1 MGHKTREW
9 ESGQLCVW
17 ERHTKREREHDEK
30 LLHTVAAIKFEPNFC
45 KCFAP
50 VVVLVYCFY
59 SCCCC
64 WNNMW
69 FVVAL
74 FVIAAACGVAGR
86 KWGRYLYLHYG
97 RHLLPRSMLTAKNR
111 SPTPPLSPTKDDQSL
126 EALLDESGEMHE
138 TVRNPLSTKRRDTRL
153 GLWVEEIMAKFLLK
167 LVIPVMPLVHMLHH

>member
-1 MGHKTREW
+1 
-9 ESGQLCVW
+9 
-17 ERHTKREREHDEK
+17 
-30 LLHTVAAIKFEPNFC
+30 
-45 KCFAP
+45 
-50 VVVLVYCFY
+50 
-59 SCCCC
+59 
-64 WNNMW
+64 MW

-138 TVRNPLSTKRRDTRL
+138 TVRNPSQKMRRYYLRIMCRRNY
-153 GLWVEEIMAKFLLK
+153 GEIPYWNWLYR
-167 LVIPVMPLVHMLHH
+167 

>member
-9 ESGQLCVW
+9 GERTAVCVG
-17 ERHTKREREHDEK
+17 ETHKKRERTQRKAFTHSGGHK
-30 LLHTVAAIKFEPNFC
+30 IRTKFLQVFC
-45 KCFAP
+45 T
-50 VVVLVYCFY
+50 
-59 SCCCC
+59 CCCSC
-64 WNNMW
+64 LL
-69 FVVAL
+69 FLLLLLLLKQHVVCCCIVCHCRSLRRSRSQMGSL
-74 FVIAAACGVAGR
+74 FVPALWA
-86 KWGRYLYLHYG
+86 
-97 RHLLPRSMLTAKNR
+97 PRSMLTAKNR

>member
-1 MGHKTREW
+1 
-9 ESGQLCVW
+9 
-17 ERHTKREREHDEK
+17 
-30 LLHTVAAIKFEPNFC
+30 
-45 KCFAP
+45 
-50 VVVLVYCFY
+50 
-59 SCCCC
+59 
-64 WNNMW
+64 MW

-138 TVRNPLSTKRRDTRL
+138 TVRNPPK
-153 GLWVEEIMAKFLLK
+153 
-167 LVIPVMPLVHMLHH
+167 

>member
-1 MGHKTREW
+1 
-9 ESGQLCVW
+9 
-17 ERHTKREREHDEK
+17 
-30 LLHTVAAIKFEPNFC
+30 
-45 KCFAP
+45 
-50 VVVLVYCFY
+50 
-59 SCCCC
+59 
-64 WNNMW
+64 MW

-138 TVRNPLSTKRRDTRL
+138 TVRNPFQKNEEILFL
-153 GLWVEEIMAKFLLK
+153 GLCVEETMATFLLK
-167 LVIPVMPLVHMLHH
+167 LVIPVRSLVCCIIKAPTCLPSVSAT